1 MISVENMLSWGGKP
15 RAGHRHWKDRTVSG
29 IYIVDVQLV
38 FAESINKHQSKI
50 FVYQQAQ
57 F

>member
-38 FAESINKHQSKI
+38 FAESIDKHQSKI